1 MQAHAS
7 AAIVN
12 FSENCDQDLLPP
24 YLDTLISKLLTLLQ
38 NGQRIVQVRARTQ
51 DPGPPLVTL
60 LSGDINDLKERSAG
74 AGGEAGMGGMDASL
88 KRLMSKGWA

>member
-24 YLDTLISKLLTLLQ
+24 YLDTLISKLLILLQ
-38 NGQRIVQVRARTQ
+38 NGQRIVQVRARTRLPSPVYCFRTSHP
-51 DPGPPLVTL
+51 PGEGRKGCGWGPGAQNSHEWTPNANKTL
-60 LSGDINDLKERSAG
+60 RP
-74 AGGEAGMGGMDASL
+74 
-88 KRLMSKGWA
+88 